1 MDAHSLAM
9 SPYYPNVHIRVYTTQ
24 YLDPRRPEWLRNPFS
39 GSSRSRN
46 DELMKLQECC
56 LAVVDVSSAH
66 ANFCALPLTPITCYL
81 LYDSPCTA
89 LLLARGDCHLYQ
101 VFHYLFR
108 DDIQDIAS
116 SARG

>member
-9 SPYYPNVHIRVYTTQ
+9 SPCYPNVRIRVYTTQ

-39 GSSRSRN
+39 GSSRSRD

-66 ANFCALPLTPITCYL
+66 ANF
-81 LYDSPCTA
+81 
-89 LLLARGDCHLYQ
+89 
-101 VFHYLFR
+101 V
-108 DDIQDIAS
+108 S
-116 SARG
+116 SAHVSFLWRSPHLISVLYR